1 VNPASSSDS
10 PAVAHLPAALRD
22 ELVAWSRAALPN
34 EACGILAGPASAF
47 EGGAATA
54 FHGLRNAAASP
65 FFYQIDPV
73 EQLKVMLAIDDADEV
88 VWGIFHSHVAS
99 APRPSATD
107 VRLAAY
113 PDALYLLCSLR
124 DPEAPEVRAW
134 TILDGTITEVSLEL
148 T

>member
-1 VNPASSSDS
+1 VVSPLAS
-10 PAVAHLPAALRD
+10 PAVARLPVAMRN
-22 ELVAWSRAALPN
+22 ELVAWSRVALPN
-34 EACGILAGPASAF
+34 EACGILAGERTAF
-47 EGGAATA
+47 DGGAATA

-73 EQLKVMLAIDDADEV
+73 EQLKVMLAIDDVDHV

-99 APRPSATD
+99 QPRPSATD

-124 DPEAPEVRAW
+124 DPDAPEVRAW
-134 TILDGTITEVSLEL
+134 TILDGVITEVPLEL

>member
-1 VNPASSSDS
+1 VVS
-10 PAVAHLPAALRD
+10 PAASPAAAHLPATLRD
-22 ELVAWSRAALPN
+22 ELVAWSRAAMPN
-34 EACGILAGPASAF
+34 EACGILAGPRSAF
-47 EGGAATA
+47 DGGAATA

-99 APRPSATD
+99 QPRPSATD

-124 DPEAPEVRAW
+124 DPDAPEVRAW
-134 TILDGTITEVSLEL
+134 TILDGTITEVQLEL

>member
-1 VNPASSSDS
+1 VVSPLAS
-10 PAVAHLPAALRD
+10 PGVARLPAAMRD
-22 ELVAWSRAALPN
+22 ELVAWSRQALPN
-34 EACGILAGPASAF
+34 EACGILASEHPAF
-47 EGGAATA
+47 DGGAATA

-65 FFYQIDPV
+65 FFYQIDPL
-73 EQLKVMLAIDDADEV
+73 EQLKVMLAIDDADHV

-99 APRPSATD
+99 QPRPSATD

-124 DPEAPEVRAW
+124 DPDAPEVRAW
-134 TILDGTITEVSLEL
+134 TILDGTITEVPLEL

>member
-1 VNPASSSDS
+1 VVSSLAS
-10 PAVAHLPAALRD
+10 PGVARLPGAMRD
-22 ELVAWSRAALPN
+22 ELVAWSRQALPN
-34 EACGILAGPASAF
+34 EACGILAGEHSAF
-47 EGGAATA
+47 DGGAATA

-65 FFYQIDPV
+65 FFYQIDPL
-73 EQLKVMLAIDDADEV
+73 EQLKVMLAIDDADHV

-99 APRPSATD
+99 QPRPSATD

-124 DPEAPEVRAW
+124 DPDAPEVRAW
-134 TILDGTITEVSLEL
+134 TILDGTITEVPLEL

>member
-1 VNPASSSDS
+1 VSPTVS
-10 PAVAHLPAALRD
+10 PAVARLPATIRD
-22 ELVAWSRAALPN
+22 ELVAWSQAATPN
-34 EACGILAGPASAF
+34 EACGILAGPHSAF
-47 EGGAATA
+47 AGGEATA

-65 FFYQIDPV
+65 YFYQIDPV

-88 VWGIFHSHVAS
+88 VWGVFHSHVAS

-124 DPEAPEVRAW
+124 DPAAPEVRAW
-134 TILDGTITEVSLEL
+134 TILDGTITEVPLEL

>member
-1 VNPASSSDS
+1 MSAAQ
-10 PAVAHLPAALRD
+10 PAVARLPAGILDAL
-22 ELVAWSRAALPN
+22 VTWSRAGLPN
-34 EACGILAGPASAF
+34 EACGILAGERSAF
-47 EGGAATA
+47 DGGAATA

-65 FFYQIDPV
+65 FFYQIDPL
-73 EQLKVMLAIDDADEV
+73 EQLHVMLALDDADQV

-113 PDALYLLCSLR
+113 PEALYLLCSLR
-124 DPEAPEVRAW
+124 DTDAPEVRAW
-134 TILDGTITEVSLEL
+134 TILDDMVTEVPLEL

>member
-1 VNPASSSDS
+1 MS
-10 PAVAHLPAALRD
+10 PATPPAAAHLPATLRD
-22 ELVAWSRAALPN
+22 ELVAWSRAAMPN
-34 EACGILAGPASAF
+34 EACGILAGSRTAF
-47 EGGAATA
+47 DGGAATA

-65 FFYQIDPV
+65 YFYQIDPV

-124 DPEAPEVRAW
+124 EPEAPEVRAW
-134 TILDGTITEVSLEL
+134 TILDGTITQVPLDF

>member
-1 VNPASSSDS
+1 VVS
-10 PAVAHLPAALRD
+10 PAPPGAAQLPAVIRD
-22 ELVAWSRAALPN
+22 ELVAWSQAGLPN
-34 EACGILAGPASAF
+34 EACGILAGEHSAF
-47 EGGAATA
+47 QGGGATA

-73 EQLKVMLAIDDADEV
+73 EQLRVMVALDDADHV

-99 APRPSATD
+99 PPRPSPTD

-124 DPEAPEVRAW
+124 ILDVPEVRAW
-134 TILDGTITEVSLEL
+134 AILDGVVTEVPLEL

>member
-1 VNPASSSDS
+1 MSPATP
-10 PAVAHLPAALRD
+10 PAVALLPVTLRD

-34 EACGILAGPASAF
+34 EACGILAGSSTAF
-47 EGGAATA
+47 DGGAATA
-54 FHGLRNAAASP
+54 FHGLSNAAASP
-65 FFYQIDPV
+65 YFYQIDPV

-124 DPEAPEVRAW
+124 DPETPEVRAW
-134 TILDGTITEVSLEL
+134 TILHGTITEVQLKL

>member
-1 VNPASSSDS
+1 
-10 PAVAHLPAALRD
+10 
-22 ELVAWSRAALPN
+22 
-34 EACGILAGPASAF
+34 
-47 EGGAATA
+47 
-54 FHGLRNAAASP
+54 
-65 FFYQIDPV
+65 
-73 EQLKVMLAIDDADEV
+73 MLAIDDADEV

-124 DPEAPEVRAW
+124 DPDAPEVRAW
-134 TILDGTITEVSLEL
+134 TILDGTITEVPLQL

>member
-1 VNPASSSDS
+1 MSAAESPAS
-10 PAVAHLPAALRD
+10 ARLPAAIRD
-22 ELVAWSRAALPN
+22 ELVASSRAALPN

-47 EGGAATA
+47 DGGAATE

-65 FFYQIDPV
+65 FFYQIDAA
-73 EQLKVMLAIDDADEV
+73 EQLKVMLAIDDADAV

-124 DPEAPEVRAW
+124 DPDAPEVRAW
-134 TILDGTITEVSLEL
+134 TILDGTITEVPLEL